1 MKLIAKK
8 INRLIRREWKV
19 GPFTSFL
26 RIVEFFFLFSF
37 VRLIKRLKNVHVG
50 FVKMFQLF
58 NFNIFLSIKLQIWTN
73 IK

>member
-1 MKLIAKK
+1 MKLIAKM

-19 GPFTSFL
+19 GSFTSFL
-26 RIVEFFFLFSF
+26 RIVQFFFLFSF
-37 VRLIKRLKNVHVG
+37 VRLIKRLKNLHVG